1 MNAPTTCRRPEIPR
15 PRACLI
21 LALMMLCW
29 MVPAAAISIDVQNEA
44 EYTALTD
51 AVRGAEYTR
60 QRYLEGNANPRALV
74 AIVGLWE
81 FAERSPLATPEQ
93 LAAFLGEYDA
103 QLAVRIPGDATLSSF
118 GSVLTA
124 VSAVRLPSD
133 GVLEG
138 MDTRVGQRALELLGV
153 MLPGLDNYEQSRL
166 RMSRFDLASVRR
178 LIQRSE
184 TVDALTGVLA
194 GVTPTGQ
201 RIAGLAQTAANYLT
215 AQGFAPQLGQIDPSA
230 VEINAGLANL
240 PSFAE
245 FVAIRDTPSLQD
257 NLEQEVF
264 SGIDTIQLE
273 GMRLLNEIGTPDVDL
288 GLFLDSLSLTLAAS
302 DADDP
307 NHDAAVADLE
317 ARRAAIVQSIRNTA
331 AQRASVFA
339 RTLLLQQSNFP
350 EARAIATTTRSFA
363 ALQLQTN
370 NDLAV
375 AQQGV
380 QIGGSL
386 VGIVAGFATDDPW
399 GAVQSITDV
408 VTGALGLADLLG
420 DGPPSP
426 EQQIFDQI
434 VELRQQVE
442 DMRVQLNGRFDV
454 VDAKLDQIFGT
465 MTTGF
470 AELGDQIGDLQAN
483 VDALSAS
490 IAESRS
496 SLDRIEDALF
506 GFAQEILLADLS
518 QQTNLVLNYRN
529 NTGADLAYSNSTP
542 SFVASASFFHTFAT
556 STAKGASF
564 AGTPDDQPMVLTLD
578 NAAAVLGGTALA
590 RRLNDLRRIPA
601 GLVTSDGTPVNG
613 PITAGRV
620 AAPAPWA
627 QAAAAYAQLARE
639 SPWYFAYLLG
649 NQGPDNPNAQINQI
663 IADGQRI
670 TGLANATRMRS
681 DLFDAL
687 LHRADQG
694 AAAYQDA
701 IIGVMDQ
708 ELPTGFSDGMTRV
721 DAWGPLGQTVSSLVL
736 PVNTVNWS
744 SPTASGSLT
753 IGSGSFP
760 QHGMEIPTADES
772 SGFPEGT
779 SRSAIA
785 ERNALSHLFE
795 LGAGQR
801 PQVEMWVN
809 RGTIAQTGGMDLF
822 QIRLDNDSR
831 SDFHSYRTISFTI
844 EVPALGGGWVPLDF
858 VPTGIPAWT
867 YFGFVDRA
875 WPSLRGDLKL
885 GDLTG
890 KIYSTGTIFNTFIP
904 TDSRLRVRQDA
915 SSSAL
920 SGGTDTFPLQ
930 TSYLT
935 NQLATLRTTLR
946 GAVLDEMA
954 TPGSILNLAGL
965 RLDNDAALL
974 DAYLGLG
981 MADAMTRSEM
991 LRSAFRGAPS
1001 IAGLGFRSSDVLA
1014 LVLHAAATD
1023 SGALGGAPGVG
1034 LSTIGPILQDRI
1046 LGLGIEIA
1054 QASTTTAPS
1063 FPYVEFVLADLS
1075 ELRDQASNVAIDE
1088 TYAIDG
1094 PQSIPATQ
1102 GLLANDIGQAGR
1114 IGDEALVV
1122 DLAYFSSAEAVPPAH
1137 GSISVNEDGA
1147 FTYTPE
1153 PGFTGTD
1160 RFTYRLRASIL
1171 AANPDVFSAP
1181 ANVVLR
1187 VGVPADRIFADGF
1200 E

>member
-1 MNAPTTCRRPEIPR
+1 MTAPTKHTQLGIRRPH
-15 PRACLI
+15 ACLI
-21 LALMMLCW
+21 LAFVFLSW
-29 MVPAAAISIDVQNEA
+29 MVPAAAIRIDVQNA
-44 EYTALTD
+44 DEYVALTD

-60 QRYLEGNANPRALV
+60 QAYLEGNGNPRALV

-81 FAERSPLATPEQ
+81 FSERNPLATPEQ
-93 LAAFLGEYDA
+93 LAAFLGQYDIE
-103 QLAVRIPGDATLSSF
+103 LALRIPGDATLSSF
-118 GSVLTA
+118 GSVLSA

-133 GVLEG
+133 GVLQG
-138 MDTRVGQRALELLGV
+138 TDTRVGQRALELLGV

-194 GVTPTGQ
+194 GVAPNGQ
-201 RIAGLAQTAANYLT
+201 RVLGLARTAADYLT
-215 AQGFAPQLGQIDPSA
+215 GQGFAPQLGQVDPA
-230 VEINAGLANL
+230 QVEINAGLADL
-240 PSFAE
+240 PSYAE
-245 FVAIRDTPSLQD
+245 FVAIRDTPGAHAD
-257 NLEQEVF
+257 LEQAVF
-264 SGIDTIQLE
+264 SDIDSIQLE
-273 GMRLLNEIGTPDVDL
+273 GMRLLNEIGTPEVNLDQ
-288 GLFLDSLSLTLAAS
+288 FIDSLSLTLAAT
-302 DADDP
+302 DPDDP
-307 NHDAAVADLE
+307 DHDAALADLE

-331 AQRASVFA
+331 AQRASAFA
-339 RTLLLQQSNFP
+339 RTLLLQQSNFA
-350 EARAIATTTRSFA
+350 EVRAIATTTRSFT

-370 NDLAV
+370 NDLAA

-380 QIGGSL
+380 QIGGSII
-386 VGIVAGFATDDPW
+386 GIVAGLATDDPW

-426 EQQIFDQI
+426 EQQIFNQI

-454 VDAKLDQIFGT
+454 VDSKLDQIFGT
-465 MTTGF
+465 MTSGF
-470 AELGDQIGDLQAN
+470 AEIGDQIGDLQAD

-490 IAESRS
+490 IAETRS

-578 NAAAVLGGTALA
+578 NAAALLGGTALA
-590 RRLNDLRRIPA
+590 RRLNDMRRIPA
-601 GLVTSDGTPVNG
+601 GLVTSNGTPVNG
-613 PITAGRV
+613 PITPSRV

-649 NQGPDNPNAQINQI
+649 NQGPGNPNAQINQI

-670 TGLANATRMRS
+670 TGLANATRLRS

-694 AAAYQDA
+694 AATYQDA
-701 IIGVMDQ
+701 ILGVMDQ
-708 ELPTGFSDGMTRV
+708 ELPIGFSDGTTRV
-721 DAWGPLGQTVSSLVL
+721 DAWGPLDQRVSPLVI

-744 SPTASGSLT
+744 SPTASGSLSIST
-753 IGSGSFP
+753 GSFP

-772 SGFPEGT
+772 VGFPAGT
-779 SRSAIA
+779 TRADIA

-795 LGAGQR
+795 LGAAQR
-801 PQVEMWVN
+801 PQVSIWVN

-831 SDFHSYRTISFTI
+831 SAFHTYRTISFSI
-844 EVPALGGGWVPLDF
+844 EVPAVGGGWTPIDF

-867 YFGFVDRA
+867 YFSFIERA

-885 GDLTG
+885 GDLQGRT
-890 KIYSTGTIFNTFIP
+890 YSTGTIFNVFIP

-915 SSSAL
+915 SVSTL
-920 SGGTDTFPLQ
+920 PGVTDTFPLQ

-935 NQLATLRTTLR
+935 SQLASLRSALR
-946 GAVLDEMA
+946 GAALNEMA
-954 TPGSILNLAGL
+954 TPGSTLNLAGV

-981 MADAMTRSEM
+981 MADAMTHSEL

-1001 IAGLGFRSSDVLA
+1001 IGGLGFRSGDVLA
-1014 LVLHAAATD
+1014 LILHEAATD
-1023 SGALGGAPGVG
+1023 DGAPGGVPGAG
-1034 LSTIGPILQDRI
+1034 LSTIGPALQERI
-1046 LGLGIEIA
+1046 LGLGVEIE
-1054 QASTTTAPS
+1054 QAATTIAPS
-1063 FPYVEFVLADLS
+1063 FPYVEFVLADLR
-1075 ELRDQASNVAIDE
+1075 ELRDQVSNVAIDE

-1094 PQSIPATQ
+1094 AQSIAAAQ

-1114 IGDEALVV
+1114 IGDEELVV
-1122 DLAYFSSAEAVPPAH
+1122 DLAYFSSPEAVPPAH

-1147 FTYTPE
+1147 FTYAPD

-1160 RFTYRLRASIL
+1160 RFTYRLRAGIL
-1171 AANPDVFSAP
+1171 AASPDVVSAP
-1181 ANVVLR
+1181 ASVVLR
-1187 VGVPADRIFADGF
+1187 IGVPEDRLFADGF
-1200 E
+1200 D